1 MKKKLFIIGGIVAAV
16 AALVVALIFIF
27 TGGEDAYRSI
37 KVFEID
43 GSCKVERDGDTLDAF
58 KNMALS
64 SGDSLSVGDGSF
76 ARLKLDDD
84 KFVYLEANTKI
95 NLTATGTAKNSKTM
109 VYIESGSMLTEVKRK
124 LSATSSYDIVT
135 PNTTMSIR
143 GTKTLTEVYKDVLGA
158 IKTNAAVVEG
168 QVSFKTIQKDST
180 GKAVVVTTELGVGQ
194 GLGVTTDSKDL
205 LSMDDVK
212 HIADDGKTADGQDA
226 KETTHE
232 ELGTVLETPVFSEEF
247 LTNIVAVLARSQQED
262 IDEGFVTTDGASS
275 DNDTTATVTSEDLD
289 AAINV
294 LNDVIDGKLVLP
306 PSVEEYVIN
315 YSQSYYDTPIVN
327 DTPVTDD
334 GGNGGTLQ
342 TDESV
347 PEQDGDETIG
357 DVIGDDDQAAEENA
371 DDQAENG
378 DDDTEDAKTPDGED
392 DSPEGDDDEKKE
404 EGESE
409 EERIAR
415 EEKERL
421 EKEEAE
427 RLEKEEQEKK
437 EKEEKERLEKEEQEE
452 KEKEEKERLEK
463 EEQEKK
469 EKEEKERL
477 EKEEKE
483 KKEKEE
489 QEKREKEAQEQA
501 EREEAERIEREEAE
515 RIEREEAER
524 LAREQA
530 EQEAQQSQGGGSGAS
545 QSVSFSYGSTTAYIR
560 SSSGSTPTPV
570 TLTFYEVRSAA
581 GSQTSERRDIEQGAL
596 PTTLTVGAALPGTEN
611 STIHVELDSSVAQY
625 YEFVGW
631 YSSESGA
638 MNLTSSE
645 LVTTAQSGNMTLY
658 PGIKLKTYT
667 VEFVNL
673 FPEAGRLVLPTSGS
687 SPITYETNDNR
698 VIATVPANVDLT
710 LPKPMNEAS
719 AARDAVLHI
728 EGADY
733 LSGYP
738 IFRGVGVGQSGST
751 NAVPGDCI
759 NLARILLE
767 DQLESTAYID
777 SLGASFIGYTG
788 NTQDE
793 YNNPITLESNMT
805 FYLYFGVS
813 VSLSVPEKVDSG
825 ETIKMVKT
833 DGSTGTVE
841 NALSE
846 CGFNSSNDSAQIIR
860 LRQDT
865 QHTDAAQKSGYDQ
878 YWLAEFRG
886 GSAADSREWFFNTY
900 YFGKPLDVPSFESPV
915 TGEDLYARYAVTG
928 ANTSLMNNILYTN
941 RPVSGKTSADTSF
954 CGSGAQSFPFN
965 KYKNAAGQLQF
976 YDMSMFLSG
985 MPYAILDLSE
995 EGLSVEIGEGYD
1007 NIIRTPGDNT
1017 GRQYEVIIQRANDNY
1032 RAFVPEDGIYEWSSG
1047 GQLRTSTSENASS
1060 QFFVSKT
1067 GYRLAGYTVTSYNW
1081 ISGAQIGDIQ
1091 RCAVNKNLIDQQDTI
1106 YTTIYEED
1114 NLTAFTVL
1122 GQNLGKKYVV
1132 KPVFVPADKP
1142 FEVKLTRTPGKI
1154 VKTSWT
1160 SEKGMADYQIEISG
1174 LEMVGAFPYITQID
1188 LWQLAMDCYYP
1199 TYNLGEY
1206 MAQTLGTFFEW
1217 NTSKNA
1223 YVLRRGDDLIGNES
1237 GYSISNGKVS
1247 IPLLDFYDFAL
1258 PGHTSGEYH
1267 DADFVRGYAFSE
1279 NIQVPYFRF
1288 ITYLGGD
1295 GHDCMAGAGATT
1307 PTTFAEYCPCKAN
1320 VGLPENSEAAFT
1332 ATYFWGEITSIFSE
1346 ANDTIENPLQTFS
1359 GKTGDDVKDVWY
1371 GGIFYNTYNFD
1382 YDGYALADPDDQ
1394 TAQAVFEERNK
1405 WVINRTTT
1413 GGPAWKAV
1421 KGNVPSTEVLG
1432 SGVLILREYCYI
1444 YTSSEAWDAVKI
1456 YNQTGKSKIDANQL
1470 SSLEEYQ
1477 IDKDGYVDGT
1487 CGEDQYILLCPD
1499 EQCAD
1504 GWIKVQKQN
1513 EQHQTVESGYIYCG
1527 DNTDVRGRLSAENIV
1542 FDTNIPN

>member
-95 NLTATGTAKNSKTM
+95 NLTATGTAKDSKTM

-212 HIADDGKTADGQDA
+212 HIADDGKTADGQVVE
-226 KETTHE
+226 ETTHE

-247 LTNIVAVLARSQQED
+247 LTNIVAVLARSRQED
-262 IDEGFVTTDGASS
+262 IDEGSVTTDGASS
-275 DNDTTATVTSEDLD
+275 DSDTAATVTSEDLN

-294 LNDVIDGKLVLP
+294 LNDVIDGKLELP

-315 YSQSYYDTPIVN
+315 YAQTYYDTPIVN

-334 GGNGGTLQ
+334 GGNGGTQQ

-347 PEQDGDETIG
+347 PEQDGDETDG
-357 DVIGDDDQAAEENA
+357 TVVEDDDRAADENA

-378 DDDTEDAKTPDGED
+378 DDDTEDAKTPEGED

-437 EKEEKERLEKEEQEE
+437 EKEEKERLEKEE
-452 KEKEEKERLEK
+452 
-463 EEQEKK
+463 
-469 EKEEKERL
+469 
-477 EKEEKE
+477 KE

-515 RIEREEAER
+515 R

-530 EQEAQQSQGGGSGAS
+530 EQEAQQSQGGGSGTS

-625 YEFVGW
+625 YEFAGW

-645 LVTTAQSGNMTLY
+645 LVTTAQSGNITLY

-673 FPEAGRLVLPTSGS
+673 FPEAGKLVLPTSGS

-738 IFRGVGVGQSGST
+738 LFRGVGVGRSGST
-751 NAVPGDCI
+751 DAVPGDCI

-777 SLGASFIGYTG
+777 SLGTSFIGYTG
-788 NTQDE
+788 NTQDA
-793 YNNPITLESNMT
+793 YNDPITLESDMT
-805 FYLYFGVS
+805 FYLYFGVG

-833 DGSTGTVE
+833 DGSTGTVV

-846 CGFNSSNDSAQIIR
+846 CGFNSSDDSAQIIR
-860 LRQDT
+860 LRQDA
-865 QHTDAAQKSGYDQ
+865 QHTDAAQKSAYDQ

-886 GSAADSREWFFNTY
+886 GSAADSREWFFKTY

-1007 NIIRTPGDNT
+1007 NIIRTPGDST
-1017 GRQYEVIIQRANDNY
+1017 GRQYEVIIQRDNDKY

-1047 GQLRTSTSENASS
+1047 GQLRTSTGENTSS

-1091 RCAVNKNLIDQQDTI
+1091 RCAVNKNLIDENTI

-1114 NLTAFTVL
+1114 DLTAFTVL
-1122 GQNLGKKYVV
+1122 GENLGKKYVV

-1160 SEKGMADYQIEISG
+1160 SGKGMADYQIEISG

-1188 LWQLAMDCYYP
+1188 LRQLAMDCYYP
-1199 TYNLGEY
+1199 TVDYGSY

-1223 YVLRRGDDLIGNES
+1223 YVLRRGDNLIGNES

-1247 IPLLDFYDFAL
+1247 IPLLDFYDFQL
-1258 PGHTSGEYH
+1258 PGQTSGEYH
-1267 DADFVRGYAFSE
+1267 DAVFVRGYAFSE
-1279 NIQVPYFRF
+1279 NIQVPYFGF
-1288 ITYLGGD
+1288 LTYLGGD
-1295 GHDCMAGAGATT
+1295 EHDCMAGAGATT
-1307 PTTFAEYCPCKAN
+1307 PATFAEYCPCKAN

-1346 ANDTIENPLQTFS
+1346 KNDTIENPIQTFS
-1359 GKTGDDVKDVWY
+1359 GKSGDDLKDVWY
-1371 GGIFYNTYNFD
+1371 GGIMSVLSTRYIP
-1382 YDGYALADPDDQ
+1382 ADPDDS
-1394 TAQAVFEERNK
+1394 ASQAAFEERYK
-1405 WVINRTTT
+1405 WVITRTTT
-1413 GGPAWKAV
+1413 GGPAWKVV
-1421 KGNVPSTEVLG
+1421 KGNAPSTEVLG
-1432 SGVLILREYCYI
+1432 CGVIYFDEYCYI
-1444 YTSSEAWDAVKI
+1444 CTSQEGWDAVRI

-1470 SSLEEYQ
+1470 NSLAAGDETEN
-1477 IDKDGYVDGT
+1477 KEGYVAGR
-1487 CGEDQYILLCPD
+1487 CGDDETYILLCLD

-1504 GWIKVQKQN
+1504 GWIKVKIEN
-1513 EQHQTVESGYIYCG
+1513 EQYQTVESGYIYCG
-1527 DNTDVRGRLSAENIV
+1527 DNTDVRGRLAASNVEFV
-1542 FDTNIPN
+1542 LGIPT